1 MRKVGYVSYVGIY
14 VSDYICTKHEKVRI
28 GMKVPGCPFS
38 APQSYICRLGGG
50 TTALAMVRGVEM
62 DIGRGFEARWPVCFV
77 GSQGVIYGIQYV
89 IYTDRSVPALP
100 GNG

>member
-1 MRKVGYVSYVGIY
+1 MYKARKGKNRDES
-14 VSDYICTKHEKVRI
+14 SR
-28 GMKVPGCPFS
+28 VPFFS
-38 APQSYICRLGGG
+38 TPILHLSFGGG

-89 IYTDRSVPALP
+89 IYTYRSVPALP